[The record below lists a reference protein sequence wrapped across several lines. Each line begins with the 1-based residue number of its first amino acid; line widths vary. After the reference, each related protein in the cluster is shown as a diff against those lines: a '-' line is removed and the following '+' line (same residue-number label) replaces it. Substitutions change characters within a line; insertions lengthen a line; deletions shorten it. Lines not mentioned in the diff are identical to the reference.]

1 MAAASIERYFLEID
15 EIQDSVFDRIHQL
28 CSLDSETLKDGESYE
43 DRRSALS
50 RSANSLMSKIPDLC
64 LVIDIE
70 LKQLNEEEAAESLL
84 HDKLA
89 LYIENWRRLK
99 LKLKQSLLEAHA
111 LEMDMI
117 HKQRIAEYV
126 KVEEKEGTKEDL
138 FAGRSQGKAEASE
151 KSVQDQILTHN
162 KNITS
167 SLQLTKQLMSMS
179 VMQTE
184 LNIDTIV
191 QQSKDLGNLNDKLMD
206 LEGVLTKSK
215 EIVRFIERQDKRDK
229 KRIYMS
235 ILFLL
240 CCSAW
245 VIWRRILKTPVRI
258 LLWTLFKFFGLFNW
272 ASNHLQSE
280 KVNINGREV
289 MEPLETLSSTSLSHT
304 NVASSLS
311 HTNVAS
317 SFTEVSS
324 LANAYTNTQDE
335 QPEDSITSIAIETET
350 NTASSA
356 ENGKAPSEQGDQ
368 FHHIEEEVEKKEW
381 VVEPDHSSDHDSSMS
396 TSDNAQA
403 ADPEESSVLET
414 DEELKTTEVGP
425 SSSQNSFEDIL
436 IDDKT
441 HGNGAIEYENN
452 KDEKYENE
460 TGDVNTKETIDAG
473 ADDGAIEIT
482 ISDENFTMAN
492 GDNDIHEADDAT
504 QNYPSEL
511 RFDVLL
517 AVETVSE
524 QQASSQYGDS
534 IDAGEQETEKDTDE
548 RYHEQEFIGRTEA
561 STGDESEI
569 LSEGPKSSYETT
581 ISVPS
586 ELASPIND
594 ADLST
599 LEDIPVATSDIVDAS
614 RDQQEV
620 YSEIDPSEDL
630 PTKPSDEAEEKHILD
645 EL

>member
-304 NVASSLS
+304 TVAP
-311 HTNVAS
+311 

-335 QPEDSITSIAIETET
+335 QPEDSLTSIAIGTET

-396 TSDNAQA
+396 TSDNTQPP
-403 ADPEESSVLET
+403 DPEESSVLET
-414 DEELKTTEVGP
+414 DEELKTTEVDP
-425 SSSQNSFEDIL
+425 SSSQNSFEEIL

-441 HGNGAIEYENN
+441 HSNGAIEYENN
-452 KDEKYENE
+452 RDEEYENE
-460 TGDVNTKETIDAG
+460 TGDINTKETIDAG

-482 ISDENFTMAN
+482 ISDGNFTMAN
-492 GDNDIHEADDAT
+492 GDNEQEADDAT
-504 QNYPSEL
+504 QNYPSEPGS
-511 RFDVLL
+511 DVLL

-561 STGDESEI
+561 GTGDESEI

-594 ADLST
+594 ADLSA
-599 LEDIPVATSDIVDAS
+599 LEDIPAATSDIVDAS

-620 YSEIDPSEDL
+620 YSEIDPFEDL
-630 PTKPSDEAEEKHILD
+630 PTKPNDEAEEKHILD

>member
-1 MAAASIERYFLEID
+1 MAASIERYFLEID

-28 CSLDSETLKDGESYE
+28 CSLDTETLKDGESYE

-138 FAGRSQGKAEASE
+138 FAGRSQGNAEASE

-289 MEPLETLSSTSLSHT
+289 MELLETLSST
-304 NVASSLS
+304 SLS

-324 LANAYTNTQDE
+324 LAYAYTNTQDE
-335 QPEDSITSIAIETET
+335 QPEDSITSIAIGTET
-350 NTASSA
+350 NTVSSA

-396 TSDNAQA
+396 TSDNRKA

-414 DEELKTTEVGP
+414 DEELRTTEVGP

-452 KDEKYENE
+452 RDEEYENE
-460 TGDVNTKETIDAG
+460 MEDVNTKEFIDAG
-473 ADDGAIEIT
+473 ADDGAIVTT

-492 GDNDIHEADDAT
+492 GDNDIQEADDAT
-504 QNYPSEL
+504 QKLPSEL
-511 RFDVLL
+511 GSDVLL
-517 AVETVSE
+517 AVETVQE

-561 STGDESEI
+561 STGDDIEI
-569 LSEGPKSSYETT
+569 LSEGPKSSHETT

-594 ADLST
+594 ADLSA
-599 LEDIPVATSDIVDAS
+599 LEDIPAATSDMVDS
-614 RDQQEV
+614 SQDQQEV
-620 YSEIDPSEDL
+620 YSEIDSSEDL
-630 PTKPSDEAEEKHILD
+630 ATKPNDEAEEKHILD

>member
-138 FAGRSQGKAEASE
+138 FAGRSQGKPEASE

-304 NVASSLS
+304 NVASS
-311 HTNVAS
+311 
-317 SFTEVSS
+317 FTEVSS
-324 LANAYTNTQDE
+324 LANAYINTQDE
-335 QPEDSITSIAIETET
+335 QPEDSITSIAIGTET

-396 TSDNAQA
+396 TSDNTEA

-425 SSSQNSFEDIL
+425 SSSQNSVEDIL
-436 IDDKT
+436 IDDQT
-441 HGNGAIEYENN
+441 HGNGAMEYENN
-452 KDEKYENE
+452 RNEEYENE
-460 TGDVNTKETIDAG
+460 TEDVNTKEIIDAG
-473 ADDGAIEIT
+473 ADDGAIKTT

-492 GDNDIHEADDAT
+492 GDNVIQEADDAT

-511 RFDVLL
+511 DSDVLL
-517 AVETVSE
+517 AVETVQE
-524 QQASSQYGDS
+524 QARSQYGDS

-561 STGDESEI
+561 SSGDESGI

-586 ELASPIND
+586 EVASPIND

-630 PTKPSDEAEEKHILD
+630 PTKPNDEAEEKHILD